1 MTSKGHQT
9 QEKSPHQEKQR
20 LKQSLQ
26 KIGSVR
32 NRGCQKQRNLQI
44 KIIIKTPKEL
54 REDIASINF
63 LKVVYYEKQKEPLEI
78 KSNHQC

>member
-20 LKQSLQ
+20 LKQGLQ